1 VKLIGV
7 DAGDVHEHR
16 ERGRIRRPEAVE
28 LRPEAAAHAREA
40 RHLPEVR
47 EQLVD
52 LVDQV
57 SSPGH
62 RVRES

>member
-1 VKLIGV
+1 VELLGV

-16 ERGRIRRPEAVE
+16 ERGRVRRPEAVE
-28 LRPEAAAHAREA
+28 LGPEAAAQAGEP

-62 RVRES
+62 HVRES